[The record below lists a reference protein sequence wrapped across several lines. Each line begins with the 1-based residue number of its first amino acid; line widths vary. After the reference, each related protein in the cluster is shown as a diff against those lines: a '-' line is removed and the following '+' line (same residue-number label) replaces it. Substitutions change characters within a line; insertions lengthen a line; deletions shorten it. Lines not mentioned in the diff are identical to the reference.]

1 MDKPEMTEGGSQRA
15 EVGDRRAIY
24 MGAGAFVMGIPARDI
39 TVEEWD
45 AMPPETQTAIA
56 QCGLYTIYPSF
67 SKE

>member
-1 MDKPEMTEGGSQRA
+1 MDKPERTEGGSQRA
-15 EVGDRRAIY
+15 IY
-24 MGAGAFVMGIPARDI
+24 MGGGAFVMGIPARDI